1 VWRGVVR
8 AAGLALGVA
17 CASCTASGSPP
28 APPPAAS
35 SGSAV
40 ITVGSFDFPESELL
54 AYLYAGA
61 LSARG
66 YPVRV
71 LPDLG
76 SRELVEPALMTG
88 LVQLVPEYTGSALEF
103 VSLGRV
109 HATASVA
116 TTARNL
122 ERWMGA
128 RGLIVARPAP
138 AQDANAIVVTAATAA
153 RYRLRTVSDLTAAAP
168 ALVFGGPPEC
178 PERPYCLQGLR
189 RVYGVRFRAFVGLDT
204 GGTLTRQALEGGEIS
219 AALLFTTDTTIR
231 GRHLVVLADN
241 RGLQPAE
248 NVVPVLRRATAE
260 RYGTGLVAALNAVSA
275 RLSTA
280 TLMAL
285 DAQVELEGLGPSVVA
300 ERWLRDQGLTQRGP
314 WPQDQRLTR
323 PGRGP
328 S

>member
-40 ITVGSFDFPESELL
+40 ITVGSFDFPENELL

-219 AALLFTTDTTIR
+219 TALLFTTDTTIR

-300 ERWLRDQGLTQRGP
+300 ERWLRDQGLTQHGP